1 MIYTHVS
8 QRYNKIY
15 FRGYRDGK
23 RVQTTDAFYK
33 PRLYL
38 PSEETTGP
46 VSLYGQNLRTV
57 DFDTVASAKE
67 WVREN
72 RDLIKIHGNDKYE
85 YDFIHKNWAGEQTVT
100 VSDLCVEIIDIE
112 TTVGNGSAAF
122 PDVDFPEET
131 ITLVSFKNYGTKKM
145 TTFGC
150 LPADVPGYVLCRDEP
165 DLLQRVINYVVDV
178 DPDIITGWNCVYFD
192 IAYLVARSNSVLGEK
207 ATQRLSPF
215 NHVDRKVDKVMD
227 REQTWYSIA
236 GRSVLD
242 MLDLYKKF
250 RFINRPSYK
259 LDYIGQVEIGK
270 TKLKNPGRDFKDFYT
285 NHWQTFVE
293 YNQMD
298 VHLVDELEDRLGM
311 IYLAVTLAYL
321 SKVNFDDVFSP
332 VKTWENYILD
342 TLRNENVFCEL
353 KKGNQDGT
361 IVGGFV
367 KSPTPGLYEWT
378 GSFDATS
385 LYPSIIMSLN
395 MSPETLVDMLPGITS
410 DELVL
415 GTITLPASD
424 YATAANGSRYSKD
437 VLGVLPRLTKHV
449 FDARKAAKNRMLELK
464 REYERT
470 GDEATKRES
479 ARLHVLQLALKVKS
493 NSLFGV
499 TSNAYFLFFDNR
511 IAEGITMTGQYII
524 QTVANNLNPYLV
536 TISGT
541 APGTDHVITMDTDSL
556 YCHLGHVVEK
566 HLKNINDDQKIC
578 DALMKICLERI
589 APKLDIIT
597 NKIGTDMNFYA
608 NRISFKLEAISR
620 RSVFLAKKRN
630 FQKVLDN
637 EGVRYKTPDYKVTGI
652 ETNRSSTPDVV
663 RSWLMDAI
671 ILILDEPNQAVL
683 EEYVERRRS
692 EFRSYAIEAIAF
704 PRGVNN
710 MRKYSDEGKIY
721 RGGCPI
727 AVRAALLY
735 NSLLVKKNLGGKYPK
750 IEEGSKIKFI
760 YLREPN
766 TLKEDVIGFT
776 DTLPP
781 EFGLE
786 KYIDYDKQ
794 FDSVFLS
801 PLTKITDALNWHASD
816 GMSLMDLL

>member
-23 RVQTTDAFYK
+23 RVQTSDAFYK

-38 PSEETTGP
+38 PATESTGP
-46 VSLYGQNLRTV
+46 SSLYGADLRPV
-57 DFDTVASAKE
+57 DFDSIALAKE
-67 WVREN
+67 WVRDN

-85 YDFIHKNWAGEQTVT
+85 YDFIHKNWSGEQTVS

-122 PDVDFPEET
+122 PDVDDPEEE

-145 TTFGC
+145 VTFGC
-150 LPADVPGYVLCRDEP
+150 LPADVPGYVLCRDEA
-165 DLLQRVINYVVDV
+165 DLLQRVVNYVVDT

-192 IAYLVARSNSVLGEK
+192 IAYLVARSNAVIGER

-285 NHWQTFVE
+285 NYWQTFVE

-342 TLRNENVFCEL
+342 TLRAENVFCEL

-395 MSPETLVDMLPGITS
+395 MSPETLVDMIPDISS

-415 GTITLPASD
+415 GNVSLPTSD
-424 YATAANGSRYSKD
+424 FATAANGSRYSKES
-437 VLGVLPRLTKHV
+437 LGVLPRLTKHV

-464 REYERT
+464 REYELT
-470 GDEATKRES
+470 GEEATKRES

-524 QTVANNLNPYLV
+524 QTVANKLNPYLA

-541 APGTDHVITMDTDSL
+541 PVGTDHVITMDTDSL
-556 YCHLGHVVEK
+556 YCHLGYVVEK
-566 HLKNINDDQKIC
+566 HLANIRDDQKIC

-589 APKLDIIT
+589 APKLDAIT
-597 NKIGTDMNFYA
+597 NKIGVDMNFYA

-663 RSWLMDAI
+663 RGWLMDAI
-671 ILILDEPNQAVL
+671 ILILDEPNQTVL
-683 EEYVERRRS
+683 EDYVERRRS
-692 EFRSYAIEAIAF
+692 EFRSYPIEAIAF

-710 MRKYSDEGKIY
+710 MRKYSDPEKIY

-735 NSLLVKKNLGGKYPK
+735 NNLLVKKNLGGKYPR

-766 TLKEDVIGFT
+766 TLKEDVVGFI
-776 DTLPP
+776 DTLPA
-781 EFGLE
+781 EFGLG

-801 PLTKITDALNWHASD
+801 PLTKITDALKWHASE
-816 GMSLMDLL
+816 GTSLMDLL